1 MNRIEA
7 AIERTM
13 PKVWAL
19 DEAKKAALEKN
30 CAITFEEHFAY
41 QNAQARAHAMGILT
55 LEEAQVVY
63 VALGE
68 VGSEANGGWAQGT
81 DTTTNVV
88 VTRMIGELLAKR
100 IYHSLMERP
109 TTHSR

>member
-55 LEEAQVVY
+55 PEEAQVVY
-63 VALGE
+63 MALGE

-81 DTTTNVV
+81 DTTTKVV
-88 VTRMIGELLAKR
+88 VTRMIGELLTRMIGELLEKR
-100 IYHSLMERP
+100 LV
-109 TTHSR
+109 TA